1 MRYTVELTATA
12 EKALRKLDKPIRRR
26 ILAALDQLADT
37 PRPTGC
43 LKLTNSDT
51 WRIRAAR
58 HWRILYEIH
67 DNQLLVLVIDVEH
80 RAKAYQDKG

>member
-1 MRYTVELTATA
+1 MSYTVELTATA

-26 ILAALDQLADT
+26 VLAALDGLADN
-37 PRPTGC
+37 PRPVGC
-43 LKLTNSDT
+43 IKLTGSQV

-67 DNQLLVLVIDVEH
+67 DSRLRVLVIDVDH
-80 RAKAYQDKG
+80 RSKAYQDNG

>member
-1 MRYTVELTATA
+1 MSYAVELTTTA

-26 ILAALDQLADT
+26 VLAALDTLADN
-37 PRPTGC
+37 PRPVGC
-43 LKLTNSDT
+43 VKLTGADV

-67 DNQLLVLVIDVEH
+67 DGQLRVLVIDVEH
-80 RAKAYQDKG
+80 RSSAYQDKR